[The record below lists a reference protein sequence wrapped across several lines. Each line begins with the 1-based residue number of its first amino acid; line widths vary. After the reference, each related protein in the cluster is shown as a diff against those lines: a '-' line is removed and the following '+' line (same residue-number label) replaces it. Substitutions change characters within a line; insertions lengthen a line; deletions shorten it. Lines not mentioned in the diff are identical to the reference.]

1 MTEGGEPFNMS
12 ITISVDKFSRI
23 PIYEQIVNN
32 IEQNI
37 LNGLL
42 PPGAQISSIRELSLQ
57 LGINPNTIQKSYL
70 ELARRG
76 VLQSAQGSGYYVS
89 EDALENLREA
99 RSKRLADI
107 AKLTQELAS
116 AGISL
121 EMILKTVKEAFA
133 DHDIRGN

>member
-1 MTEGGEPFNMS
+1 
-12 ITISVDKFSRI
+12 
-23 PIYEQIVNN
+23 
-32 IEQNI
+32 
-37 LNGLL
+37 
-42 PPGAQISSIRELSLQ
+42 